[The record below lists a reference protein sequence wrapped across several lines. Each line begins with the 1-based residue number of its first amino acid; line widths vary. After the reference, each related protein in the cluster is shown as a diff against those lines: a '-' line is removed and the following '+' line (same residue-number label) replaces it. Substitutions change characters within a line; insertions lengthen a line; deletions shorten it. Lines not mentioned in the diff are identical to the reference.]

1 MNERNKFVV
10 MFWRKRYDQGSRTNG
25 GGGGDEMCL
34 ELFSP
39 SSLVNAL
46 TQSLTL
52 AFCSLAHELSLHSS
66 FQLRIMCSQTL
77 VTYHGY
83 FEEQVLCRK
92 EVLEI
97 KSLLLFAY
105 FINTFSFKV
114 QLWGP
119 ANSRK
124 CVLEN
129 ARMSDCISVASQ
141 LYSLYITQAII
152 LNLFTKR

>member
-1 MNERNKFVV
+1 MNERNKFVG

-25 GGGGDEMCL
+25 GGWWGGGDQMCS

-77 VTYHGY
+77 VTHHGY
-83 FEEQVLCRK
+83 FEEQVLCCK

-97 KSLLLFAY
+97 KKPF
-105 FINTFSFKV
+105 TFLRTLSMHFHLNQV
-114 QLWGP
+114 QLWVPRTQENVSQKMPECLTVCLQP
-119 ANSRK
+119 ASSIVYPR
-124 CVLEN
+124 
-129 ARMSDCISVASQ
+129 
-141 LYSLYITQAII
+141 
-152 LNLFTKR
+152 LF